1 MEERPRIY
9 VTDARSVFDCLGKDS
24 TSTSSD
30 RRMALEGAL
39 LRETVRRRN
48 AAVRWIDGEQNMAN
62 ILTKAK
68 ADMNVLF
75 EFLRDGKICLV
86 QTEANKQIKEK
97 KRAQRQNR
105 RKVLKEDPMKQK
117 IKDDRIKRL
126 AREVQD
132 MKHSSESDSKSTK

>member
-9 VTDARSVFDCLGKDS
+9 VTDARSVFDYLGKDS

-86 QTEANKQIKEK
+86 RTGKQADQGKEEGTAAEPSKGFEGRSDEA
-97 KRAQRQNR
+97 
-105 RKVLKEDPMKQK
+105 EDQG
-117 IKDDRIKRL
+117 
-126 AREVQD
+126 
-132 MKHSSESDSKSTK
+132 